1 MQFIIIS
8 LKCEIYSYA
17 DVLIGVCSDVSLYFI
32 YVSFFNAFLSILW
45 KIIIYIYIFILI
57 KMYYFTFLDY
67 WGIPRKFS
75 IYTFIGKISFNAWR
89 IIFIS

>member
-32 YVSFFNAFLSILW
+32 YVSFFNAFLPIMKNYYLYLH
-45 KIIIYIYIFILI
+45 IYI
-57 KMYYFTFLDY
+57 
-67 WGIPRKFS
+67 
-75 IYTFIGKISFNAWR
+75 N
-89 IIFIS
+89 